1 MDRFDDYYGENR
13 HGDDMTTYAS
23 HCSRFSRRGDF
34 DVFNMSTYQSC
45 ENCRHL
51 SADNQCIVKAQ
62 NRIFPVE

>member
-1 MDRFDDYYGENR
+1 MDRYDDFYEEDR
-13 HGDDMTTYAS
+13 QQDDMTTYAS

-51 SADNQCIVKAQ
+51 SADNQCVVKAQ
-62 NRIFPVE
+62 NRIFPLE

>member
-1 MDRFDDYYGENR
+1 MNRFDDFYEEDRGRSEM
-13 HGDDMTTYAS
+13 MTIAS

-51 SADNQCIVKAQ
+51 SADNRCIVKAQ
-62 NRIFPVE
+62 NHIFPME